1 MLHNMTFFSKITF
14 PRTIL
19 AKNERGTLKK
29 LLPRTKI
36 AKNERGTP
44 NVAPK
49 TALTYKPE

>member
-1 MLHNMTFFSKITF
+1 VSRSKNG
-14 PRTIL
+14 
-19 AKNERGTLKK
+19 KNERGTLKK